1 MRHPVVMNI
10 GLRGPISLALKKPVA
25 AYSWFDWLLKP
36 DKVAEKC
43 ERRETLIRGT
53 MS

>member
-25 AYSWFDWLLKP
+25 AYIAGLTGF
-36 DKVAEKC
+36 
-43 ERRETLIRGT
+43 
-53 MS
+53 